1 MKAMDFLLKSDL
13 QHHIFPNHLIL
24 VKDNPELFL
33 AEDLKN
39 YR

>member
-1 MKAMDFLLKSDL
+1 MKAMDFLLKSVL

-24 VKDNPELFL
+24 VEDNPELFL